1 VVESVADVA
10 LGASG
15 MRKSFGDRSR
25 LGRLAIPLLLA
36 ALVIC
41 LVLSLMTGPVPL
53 SVKTVIGS
61 LIRAGTEHGDG
72 SRDIAIVRDIRL
84 PRAILA
90 VLVGAALAV
99 SGAFMQGL
107 FRNPLADPG
116 LAGVSAGASLAAVA
130 TIVLGHHWIGHM
142 HAALQPYALA
152 LAAFGGGLLSTL
164 TLYAIATRNG
174 TTSVATLLLGGIA
187 LAALAGAAVGILVF
201 ISDDQQ
207 LRDLTFWNLGSVG
220 GADWTKIMA
229 VGPIIIL
236 LLALAPLSADGLNA
250 LALGEAE
257 ARHLGV
263 STQLLKRAA
272 ILLVAGLTGAAV
284 AVSGTIGFIGI
295 VAPHI
300 LRLVIGPD
308 HRFLLPSAACLGAI
322 LLLLSDMVARTLVSP
337 AELPIGI
344 VTALVGAPV
353 FLWILL
359 RRRALVDL

>member
-1 VVESVADVA
+1 VNGLV
-10 LGASG
+10 LGASAG
-15 MRKSFGDRSR
+15 RAEFGDRTR
-25 LGRLAIPLLLA
+25 LGRLAVPVLLA
-36 ALVIC
+36 VLLVC
-41 LVLSLMTGPVPL
+41 FLASLMTGPVPL
-53 SVKTVIGS
+53 S
-61 LIRAGTEHGDG
+61 IRAVIAGLFATDGTA
-72 SRDIAIVRDIRL
+72 SIRDIAIVRDIRL
-84 PRAILA
+84 PRSVLA
-90 VLVGAALAV
+90 LLVGSALAV

-116 LAGVSAGASLAAVA
+116 LAGVSAGASLAAVT
-130 TIVLGHHWIGHM
+130 TIVLGHYWIGYM
-142 HAALQPYALA
+142 PASLQPFALA
-152 LAAFGGGLLSTL
+152 IAAFLGGLVSTL
-164 TLYAIATRNG
+164 MLYAIATRNG

-187 LAALAGAAVGILVF
+187 LAALAGAAVGVLVF
-201 ISDDQQ
+201 LSDDQQ

-220 GADWTKIMA
+220 GADWTKILA
-229 VGPIIIL
+229 VGPIIL
-236 LLALAPLSADGLNA
+236 VLLALSPLSTDGLNA

-263 STQLLKRAA
+263 STQWLKRAA

-300 LRLVIGPD
+300 LRLIIGPD
-308 HRFLLPSAACLGAI
+308 HRYLIPASACLGAM
-322 LLLLSDMVARTLVSP
+322 LLLLADMVARTIVSP

-344 VTALVGAPV
+344 VTALIGAPM

>member
-1 VVESVADVA
+1 VSGLV
-10 LGASG
+10 LGASAA
-15 MRKSFGDRSR
+15 RAEFGDRSR
-25 LGRLAIPLLLA
+25 LGRRALPVLLGALLVCFLA
-36 ALVIC
+36 
-41 LVLSLMTGPVPL
+41 SLMTGPVPL
-53 SVKTVIGS
+53 S
-61 LIRAGTEHGDG
+61 IRAVIAGLFATDGTA
-72 SRDIAIVRDIRL
+72 SIRDIAIVRDIRL
-84 PRAILA
+84 PRTVLA
-90 VLVGAALAV
+90 VLVGSALAV

-116 LAGVSAGASLAAVA
+116 LAGVSAGASLAAVT
-130 TIVLGHHWIGHM
+130 TIVLGHYWIGHM
-142 HAALQPYALA
+142 PDLLQPYALA
-152 LAAFGGGLLSTL
+152 IAAFGGGLVSTL
-164 TLYAIATRNG
+164 MLYAIATRNG

-187 LAALAGAAVGILVF
+187 LAALAGAAVGVLVF

-220 GADWTKIMA
+220 GADWTKILA
-229 VGPIIIL
+229 VGPIILI

-263 STQLLKRAA
+263 STQWLKRGA

-295 VAPHI
+295 VAPHM
-300 LRLVIGPD
+300 LRLIIGPD
-308 HRFLLPSAACLGAI
+308 HRYLIPASACLGAM
-322 LLLLSDMVARTLVSP
+322 LLLLADMVARTIVSP

-344 VTALVGAPV
+344 VTALIGAPV

>member
-1 VVESVADVA
+1 MSGLV
-10 LGASG
+10 LGASAA
-15 MRKSFGDRSR
+15 RADFGDRSR
-25 LGRLAIPLLLA
+25 LGRLALPVLLA
-36 ALVIC
+36 ALFAC
-41 LVLSLMTGPVPL
+41 FLASLMTGPVPL
-53 SVKTVIGS
+53 S
-61 LIRAGTEHGDG
+61 IRAVIAGLFATDGTA
-72 SRDIAIVRDIRL
+72 SIRDIAIVRDIRL
-84 PRAILA
+84 PRTVLA

-116 LAGVSAGASLAAVA
+116 LAGVSAGASLAAVT
-130 TIVLGHHWIGHM
+130 TIVLGHLWIGHM
-142 HAALQPYALA
+142 PDLLQPYALA
-152 LAAFGGGLLSTL
+152 IAAFLGGLVSTL
-164 TLYAIATRNG
+164 MLYAIATRNG

-187 LAALAGAAVGILVF
+187 LAALAGAAAGVLVF

-220 GADWTKIMA
+220 GADWAKILA
-229 VGPIIIL
+229 VGPIILI
-236 LLALAPLSADGLNA
+236 LLALTPFSADGLNA

-257 ARHLGV
+257 ARHLGI
-263 STQLLKRAA
+263 STQWLKRGA

-295 VAPHI
+295 VAPHM
-300 LRLVIGPD
+300 LRLLIGPD
-308 HRFLLPSAACLGAI
+308 HRYLIPASACLGAM
-322 LLLLSDMVARTLVSP
+322 LLLLADMVARTIVSP

-344 VTALVGAPV
+344 VTALIGAPM